1 MKHFILGTA
10 GHVDHGKTSLIK
22 ALTGIDTD
30 RLKEEKERGIT
41 IELGFASMLLPGGCK
56 IGIVDVPGHEKFVKN
71 MVAGAGGIDLVALVI
86 AADEGIMPQTREHL
100 EICTLLGIQTG
111 LVALTKTDLVDKEWL
126 DLVSEDIREFLK
138 NTFLKEAPIIPVSA
152 VTGSGLPQ
160 FVSTLDKIVS
170 GIDKESDSGHLRLP
184 VDRVF
189 TMKGFGTVVT
199 GTLISGSASTGDTI
213 EVLPGK
219 LNAKIRG
226 IQVHNEPAE
235 RAEAGQRT
243 AINLQGVER
252 GAVERGNLLTHPGIF
267 EPTLR
272 IDASFQLL
280 PSAPKKLKNRSPVRF
295 HSGTMEIMSR
305 IILLDRDELLPGD
318 SAFAQIVFE
327 TPGVNMAGDRFVVR
341 SYSPVRTIG
350 GGSVLDP
357 LPRKH
362 KRFAQ
367 DTLAQME
374 TLLNGSDMER
384 VPVIIDRGGLAG
396 VGFNQISIRA
406 GIAMKKLQPLLDKL
420 LSVGGTILLDREER
434 CFVSS
439 TLYRS
444 LQHSVLQD
452 VRSYQERFP
461 LKTGISKEELKSSQA
476 AGLDPR
482 LFQLVLRNLEKNGKL
497 LSEKEIIRTPDHTVN
512 LKGELED
519 LHQKIEKIF
528 LEAKL
533 TPPSIKDLAGLLD
546 NRSSIPN
553 IPNILNVMLKEGVLL
568 KVTEDIYFHRDAL
581 DHLKEDYRQMLLR
594 EGKSTPTNF
603 KDLTGLSRKYIIP
616 LMEYFDKIKV
626 TIRVGDHRILRREE
640 K

>member
-1 MKHFILGTA
+1 MKHLILGTA

-160 FVSTLDKIVS
+160 FVSTLDKIIS
-170 GIDKESDSGHLRLP
+170 GIDKQSDSGHLRLP

-199 GTLISGSASTGDTI
+199 GTLISGRASTGDTV

-235 RAEAGQRT
+235 SAEAGQRT

-252 GAVERGNLLTHPGIF
+252 DAVERGNLLTHPGIF

-280 PSAPKKLKNRSPVRF
+280 LSAPRKLKSRSLVRF

-305 IILLDRDELLPGD
+305 IILLDRDELLPGE
-318 SAFAQIVFE
+318 SALAQIVFE

-374 TLLNGSDMER
+374 MLLKGSDMER
-384 VPVIIDRGGLAG
+384 VLVIIDRGGLTG
-396 VGFNQISIRA
+396 VDFNRISIRA
-406 GIAMKKLQPLLDKL
+406 GIAVEKLQPLLDKL
-420 LSVGGTILLDREER
+420 QSVGGTILLDGEER
-434 CFVSS
+434 RFASS

-444 LQHSVLQD
+444 LQSSVLQD

-461 LKTGISKEELKSSQA
+461 LKTGISKEELKSSQT

-482 LFQLVLRNLEKNGKL
+482 LFQLVLRNLERNGKL

-519 LHQKIEKIF
+519 LRQKIEKIF
-528 LEAKL
+528 LDAKL
-533 TPPSIKDLAGLLD
+533 TPPSIKDLAGLLGG
-546 NRSSIPN
+546 NSSM
-553 IPNILNVMLKEGVLL
+553 PNILNVMLKEGVLL

-581 DHLKEDYRQMLLR
+581 DRLKEDYRQMLLR

-603 KDLTGLSRKYIIP
+603 KELTGLSRKYIIP

>member
-1 MKHFILGTA
+1 MKHLILGTA

-41 IELGFASMLLPGGCK
+41 IELGFASMLLPGGTK

-138 NTFLKEAPIIPVSA
+138 STFLKEAPIVPVSA
-152 VTGSGLPQ
+152 VTGSGLPE
-160 FVSTLDKIVS
+160 FVSTLDKIIS
-170 GIDKESDSGHLRLP
+170 GIDKESDSGHFRLP

-199 GTLISGSASTGDTI
+199 GTLISGRVSTGDTV

-219 LNAKIRG
+219 FTAKIRG

-235 RAEAGQRT
+235 HAEAGQRT

-252 GAVERGNLLTHPGIF
+252 EAIERGNLLAHPGIF

-272 IDASFQLL
+272 IDAAFELL
-280 PSAPKKLKNRSPVRF
+280 PSAPRKLKTRSPVRF

-305 IILLDRDELLPGD
+305 IILLDRDELLPGE
-318 SAFAQIVFE
+318 SAFVQIVFE
-327 TPGVNMAGDRFVVR
+327 TPGVNMSGDRFVVR

-350 GGSVLDP
+350 GGTVLDP

-362 KRFAQ
+362 KRFVQ
-367 DTLAQME
+367 DTLGQME
-374 TLLNGSDMER
+374 TLLKGPNMDR
-384 VPVIIDRGGLAG
+384 VPVMIERGGLTG
-396 VGFNQISIRA
+396 VSFNQISIRT
-406 GIAMKKLQPLLDKL
+406 GIPVGKLRPLLDKL
-420 LSVGGTILLDREER
+420 RSTGETILLDGEEQ

-439 TLYRS
+439 TLYRG
-444 LQHSVLQD
+444 LQSSVLQD

-461 LKTGISKEELKSSQA
+461 LKTGISKEELKSSQT

-482 LFQLVLRNLEKNGKL
+482 LFQLVLRNLERDGKL
-497 LSEKEIIRTPDHTVN
+497 LAEKEIIRTPDHTVN

-519 LHQKIEKIF
+519 LRQKIEKIF
-528 LEAKL
+528 LDAKL
-533 TPPSIKDLAGLLD
+533 TPPSIKDLPGLL
-546 NRSSIPN
+546 NSNSS
-553 IPNILNVMLKEGVLL
+553 IPNILNVMLKEGILL

-581 DHLKEDYRQMLLR
+581 DRLKEDYRQMLLR

-603 KDLTGLSRKYIIP
+603 KELTGLSRKYIIP